1 MFCCVACA
9 WITFQ
14 FQQNEAAMDFQ
25 EIIKN
30 LNELLGH
37 FLIIFGLSGSTA
49 YGWFRFLG
57 QKWIEQKFSKS
68 LEEFKHEQ
76 AKEIAKQQLQ
86 IDSIFNRVSKL
97 HDKEYE
103 ILPHTWKLLNEAYNR
118 IQWIEVK
125 FHTHPD
131 LNNMTSE
138 NLEKFMDKSDLNFDE
153 NVKDL
158 MRKQDDKNKLY
169 LMITKKRALKDAYKY
184 YVEFQRYFIENS
196 IFMKSD
202 LKTKIE
208 AIDALLLNLL
218 TSSDVGQKSGDS
230 RFVNEEYNQADGPI
244 KNLLM
249 EISEYIHSRLY
260 PVVQE

>member
-1 MFCCVACA
+1 
-9 WITFQ
+9 
-14 FQQNEAAMDFQ
+14 MDSQ

-37 FLIIFGLSGSTA
+37 TLTIFGLSGSTA
-49 YGWFRFLG
+49 YGLFRFFG

-86 IDSIFNRVSKL
+86 IDTIFNRVSKL
-97 HDKEYE
+97 HDKEFE
-103 ILPHTWKLLNEAYNR
+103 ILPQIWKRLNAANILIQRIEFGYN
-118 IQWIEVK
+118 K
-125 FHTHPD
+125 FPD
-131 LNNMTSE
+131 LNKMTSE
-138 NLEKFMDKSDLNFDE
+138 DLEKFMDESDLNFNE
-153 NVKDL
+153 SEKAL
-158 MRKQDDKNKLY
+158 MRTQSDKIKVYFKINKS
-169 LMITKKRALKDAYKY
+169 KEFKDAYNAY
-184 YVEFQRYFIENS
+184 SQFHIYHAENS

-208 AIDALLLNLL
+208 AIDKLLRSLL
-218 TSSDVGQKSGDS
+218 GASDVGLTSGDS
-230 RFVNEEYNQADGPI
+230 SLVLEKYVQVNGPLE
-244 KNLLM
+244 NLLM

>member
-1 MFCCVACA
+1 
-9 WITFQ
+9 
-14 FQQNEAAMDFQ
+14 MDFQ

-103 ILPHTWKLLNEAYNR
+103 ILPQIWKYLN
-118 IQWIEVK
+118 
-125 FHTHPD
+125 
-131 LNNMTSE
+131 
-138 NLEKFMDKSDLNFDE
+138 
-153 NVKDL
+153 
-158 MRKQDDKNKLY
+158 
-169 LMITKKRALKDAYKY
+169 
-184 YVEFQRYFIENS
+184 
-196 IFMKSD
+196 
-202 LKTKIE
+202 KT
-208 AIDALLLNLL
+208 
-218 TSSDVGQKSGDS
+218 
-230 RFVNEEYNQADGPI
+230 
-244 KNLLM
+244 
-249 EISEYIHSRLY
+249 
-260 PVVQE
+260 